1 MTLQGKREEL
11 IAACEG
17 FTKQKQKSLRYLQL
31 VDQWFDEEYWI
42 KDIKMN
48 NYNEL
53 VLKLKEVLQI
63 DKPELDFGIYRI
75 LNARADEINDYL
87 ENKLKAKVQVA
98 LSKAGNANKE
108 ELEKQLV
115 EAIKK
120 AEALGADPNDMPMVK
135 DLRNQVE
142 QLKQGANE
150 HESAVFSHLLTF
162 FSRYYDNGDFIS
174 KRRYKGNTYAIPY
187 AGEEVML
194 HWANKD
200 QYYIKSGENFANYSF
215 KLDDGRK
222 VHFKL
227 LAADIAKDNRKDNE
241 ADRRFVLV
249 EPHHRTRLD
258 DDGEE
263 YDIKYRPVEVFLN
276 EGAEELVIY
285 FEYKAMK
292 KGTKQ
297 ETLVQEAISTVLED
311 DLVQSDWVDL
321 TKRVPTEKNPNRTEL
336 ERHLM
341 TYTQRNSADYFIHKD
356 LNGFLSNELDFYLKN
371 EVMDLDNL
379 QNAQVFSNI
388 EKQLSMIQCMRSIAQ
403 DLITFLAQLEDF
415 QKKLW
420 EKKKFVSRTDYLV
433 SVCYL
438 GPELI
443 KEVLSNEAQWGE
455 WKKLGFIDSTEVNR
469 EKLLSE
475 GALIVDTSLFPES
488 FKWSLL
494 GKISNIEE
502 VTSGTLFHSDNYQA
516 LNLIKSKYS
525 NEADL
530 IYIDPP
536 YNTNST
542 PILYKNEYKRSSW
555 ASLMA
560 NRLETSMGLLKEDG
574 VMAVAI
580 DDSEVTN
587 LSKIMESL
595 SDEHRLTRVTVV
607 HNPKGSITKDFNRT
621 HEYCLFLTNES
632 DKEAIGR
639 TLEENSTPRKMRRW
653 GENSLRT
660 ERRLSFYPIYV
671 KDGVVVDVGEVPEDD
686 FHPESKNILQPD
698 GSIEIWPIDQNGI
711 ERRWNFGLDSIKDN
725 LDRITAID
733 KDSELDLFLT
743 HEKTVPKTVWS
754 GGDYDAGKWG
764 NSLLISM
771 LGEKRFDFPKSI
783 NLVKR
788 CIEITTQNKP
798 SPLIIDYFAGSGT
811 TAHAVIDLNHKAQ
824 NQQGNAKFIIVEQGQ
839 YFETVTKLRTIK
851 AAYSSEWKNGKAI
864 SPRYDFPFIAKIVK
878 LESYE
883 DTLNNIQLEKNESTL
898 DLFEQNAKAYEEY
911 MIKYMLDVES
921 KKSLL
926 TVEDFL
932 SPFNYTMNISTDSA
946 GATEIQK
953 MDVVETFN
961 FLIGLQVNT
970 IDVDHQHGYARFEGF
985 LPTGEKTVVLWRD
998 CEKISYENLKEYI
1011 DKFELYAKERMFDVM
1026 YINGDH
1032 NLPTAFSYHDE
1043 GGEINRTLKLRQ
1055 IEPEFLR
1062 KMFMEE
1068 AL

>member
-1 MTLQGKREEL
+1 
-11 IAACEG
+11 
-17 FTKQKQKSLRYLQL
+17 
-31 VDQWFDEEYWI
+31 
-42 KDIKMN
+42 MN
-48 NYNEL
+48 NYNQL
-53 VLKLKEVLQI
+53 VLKLREIFQI

-87 ENKLKAKVQVA
+87 ENKLKAKVQAA
-98 LSKAGNANKE
+98 LSEAGNANKE
-108 ELEKQLV
+108 ELEKQLA
-115 EAIKK
+115 EAIKG
-120 AEALGADPNDMPMVK
+120 AEALGVEPNDIPKVR
-135 DLRNQVE
+135 DLRNQID
-142 QLKQGANE
+142 QTKQGANE
-150 HESAVFSHLLTF
+150 HENSVFSHLLTF

-174 KRRYKGNTYAIPY
+174 KRRYKGDTYAIPY

-215 KLDDGRK
+215 KLGDGRK
-222 VHFKL
+222 VSFKL
-227 LAADIAKDNRKDNE
+227 LAADTAKDNRKDNE
-241 ADRRFVLV
+241 ADRRFVLI
-249 EPHHRTRLD
+249 EPHHRTKLD

-263 YDIKYRPVEVFLN
+263 YDVEYRPVEAFSS
-276 EGAEELVIY
+276 EGVEELVIH

-297 ETLVQEAISTVLED
+297 EALVQEAISAVLED
-311 DLVQSDWVDL
+311 DLVQGSWADL
-321 TKRVPTEKNPNRTEL
+321 AQRAPTEKKPNRTEL

-356 LNGFLSNELDFYLKN
+356 LNGFFRNELDFYIKN
-371 EVMDLDNL
+371 EVMNLDNL
-379 QNAQVFSNI
+379 QNAAVFSNI
-388 EKQLSMIQCMRSIAQ
+388 EKQLSMIQCMRTIAQ

-420 EKKKFVSRTDYLV
+420 EKKKFVSRTDYLISV
-433 SVCYL
+433 SYL
-438 GPELI
+438 DSDLVD
-443 KEVLSNEAQWGE
+443 EVLSNEVQWNE
-455 WKKLGFIDSTEVNR
+455 WKKLGFIDSTQNNR

-475 GALIVDTSLFPES
+475 GTLIVDTSLFSDS
-488 FKWSLL
+488 FKWKLL
-494 GKISNIEE
+494 GTISDIEE

-516 LNLIKSKYS
+516 LNLIKNKY
-525 NEADL
+525 NKKADL

-574 VMAVAI
+574 VKAVAI

-621 HEYCLFLTNES
+621 HEYCLFLTNEN

-686 FHPESKNILQPD
+686 FHPVSKNIVQPD
-698 GSIEIWPIDQNGI
+698 GSVEIWPIDQNGV
-711 ERRWNFGLDSIKDN
+711 ERRWNFGLDSIRDN
-725 LDRITAID
+725 LDRITAIN

-788 CIEITTQNKP
+788 CIEITTQNKT
-798 SPLIIDYFAGSGT
+798 SPLIVDYFAGSGT

-824 NQQGNAKFIIVEQGQ
+824 NPNGNAKFIVVEQGQ

-851 AAYSSEWKNGKAI
+851 AAYSSEWKDGKAM
-864 SPRYDFPFIAKIVK
+864 SPRNDFPFLAKVVK

-883 DTLNNIQLEKNESTL
+883 DTLNNIRLEKNESTL
-898 DLFEQNAKAYEEY
+898 DLFELGSEASEEY
-911 MIKYMLDVES
+911 TIKYMLDVES

-926 TVEDFL
+926 TTDDFL
-932 SPFNYTMNISTDSA
+932 SPFDYTMNISVDSA
-946 GATEIQK
+946 GATETQK
-953 MDVVETFN
+953 IDLAETFN
-961 FLIGLQVNT
+961 YLIGLQVKT
-970 IDVDHQHGYARFEGF
+970 IDIDLKRGYARFEGI
-985 LPTGEKTVVLWRD
+985 LPSGEKTLVLWRD
-998 CEKISYENLKEYI
+998 CDKIGYEELTKYANRF
-1011 DKFELYAKERMFDVM
+1011 DLYAQEKTYDVI

-1032 NLPTAFSYHDE
+1032 NLPTAFSSDDE
-1043 GGEINRTLKLRQ
+1043 DGEVTRNLKLRQ
-1055 IEPEFLR
+1055 IEPEFLS
-1062 KMFMEE
+1062 KMFAEE
-1068 AL
+1068 FL